1 MPQDHYFSKDP
12 TSAGGARSFQA
23 ALRGF
28 DITFLTEAGVFSRL
42 GVDRGTRL
50 LIQHLIV
57 GASDRVLDLGCGWG
71 AVGLVAARLA
81 PEGHVTLIDIN
92 ARAVELAQRNLRT
105 NQITNAEA
113 RQSDGF
119 AAAAD
124 QQFDV
129 IALNPPIRAGLAV
142 VYRLIEEAKRHL
154 ALGGAFFLVGRTQQ
168 GVLRLAKK
176 MTEVFGEAEEMGK
189 GGGYRV
195 FVSHVPE
202 ADEA

>member
-1 MPQDHYFSKDP
+1 MPQDHYFSKEP
-12 TSAGGARSFQA
+12 SATGGARSFQA

-57 GASDRVLDLGCGWG
+57 GPKDRVLDLGCGWG
-71 AVGLVAARLA
+71 AVGVVAARLA
-81 PEGHVTLIDIN
+81 PEGQVTLLDIN
-92 ARAVELAQRNLRT
+92 ARAVDLARRNLQA
-105 NQITNAEA
+105 NHIANAEA

-119 AAAAD
+119 EAVAGEH
-124 QQFDV
+124 FDV
-129 IALNPPIRAGLAV
+129 VALNPPIRAGLGV
-142 VYRLIEEAKRHL
+142 VHRLIEQAREHL
-154 ALGGAFFLVGRTQQ
+154 APGGAFFLVGRTQQ

-176 MTEVFGEAEEMGK
+176 MAEVFGEAEELGK

-195 FVSHVPE
+195 FVSHAPE
-202 ADEA
+202 TDDA